1 MPNASNTPASRITD
15 DDRTLILDAA
25 LRQFERVGV
34 KKTTLE
40 DVAREAGVDRV
51 TVYRRIGSRDDL
63 VQAVFNR
70 EVGLVLT
77 DLARIPELHDT
88 LDGMLVELFLGVLT
102 HWREH
107 PVATRM
113 LALEPERVLTK
124 LSVEGSEVFTLAVS
138 ATAALLENA
147 VERGLLAPADDLT
160 TRAEIVCRLVHSLI
174 LLPHATIALDS
185 REQITEFARRYLLPI
200 VDPAHH

>member
-1 MPNASNTPASRITD
+1 MPTASNTPASRVTE

-77 DLARIPELHDT
+77 DLAQIPDRHDT

-113 LALEPERVLTK
+113 LTLEPDRVLTK
-124 LSVEGSEVFTLAVS
+124 LSVEGSEVFTLAVGV
-138 ATAALLENA
+138 TAALLENA

-174 LLPHATIALDS
+174 LLPRATIALDT
-185 REQITEFARRYLLPI
+185 REQIEGFARTYLLPI
-200 VDPAHH
+200 VAPTH